1 MHTRYELA
9 RQNLDERSAV
19 REASNVDLRFE
30 QFQPDDLVL
39 VHQPHN
45 AQDDP
50 NNRLLSTWRGSYQ
63 VRVSKIDQSN
73 ETSVHLGRM
82 KPYHQRS
89 AFVYPDFEKINQMFL
104 GAQLSMPH
112 LEKEASQVCIGPRT
126 VESIVDHKR

>member
-1 MHTRYELA
+1 MAKSRLVSPVLRH
-9 RQNLDERSAV
+9 QV
-19 REASNVDLRFE
+19 R
-30 QFQPDDLVL
+30 
-39 VHQPHN
+39 H
-45 AQDDP
+45 
-50 NNRLLSTWRGSYQ
+50 RLSPVVY
-63 VRVSKIDQSN
+63 RVSKIDQSN